1 MTTKAHQAG
10 NTPRWFYNAQ
20 IALIF
25 SFMASMVIGLIC
37 LAIATDNAWHG
48 AIASD
53 HLGASQDQLLSW
65 SLAFELYG
73 GVGVTLMTIL
83 RAVRK

>member
-1 MTTKAHQAG
+1 MTGKGHQAG

-20 IALIF
+20 IALVG
-25 SFMASMVIGLIC
+25 SFMVSMVIGLIC
-37 LAIATDNAWHG
+37 LAIATANVWHG
-48 AIASD
+48 AIATD
-53 HLGASQDQLLSW
+53 HVGVPPDRLLSW